1 MIKGI
6 VLLSGGLD
14 STVSVAS
21 LIKDVKFELALTF
34 DYGQKSVL
42 KEVSASK
49 RIAEY
54 YGIEHKVI
62 KLDWLGEIT
71 KTSLVSGEIPKIDMR
86 QLDNI
91 SVTQESCKDVWVP
104 NRNGLFINIAASF
117 ADSMDGACIVIGANK
132 EEAATFSDNS
142 KQFIENINLSLEKST
157 AGEVKTVAPLID
169 LNKEEIVHRAIE
181 LDVPLKL
188 INSCYTDSQKHCGK
202 CESCNRLKR
211 ALIKCGKNEL
221 IEELF

>member
-1 MIKGI
+1 MNKGI

-34 DYGQKSVL
+34 DYGQKSAQ
-42 KEVSASK
+42 KEAAAARRVAD
-49 RIAEY
+49 Y
-54 YGIEHKVI
+54 FGIEHKVI
-62 KLDWLGEIT
+62 NLDWLAQIT

-91 SVTQESCKDVWVP
+91 SVTKESCKDVWVP

-117 ADSMDGACIVIGANK
+117 GDSLGGAFIVIGANK

-157 AGEVKTVAPLID
+157 ACEVKAVAPLID
-169 LNKEEIVHRAIE
+169 LNKEEIVQRAIE
-181 LDVPLKL
+181 LNVPLNL
-188 INSCYTDSQKHCGK
+188 INSCYMDTEKHCGT
-202 CESCNRLKR
+202 CESCSRLKR
-211 ALIKCGKNEL
+211 ALIKCGRTEL
-221 IEELF
+221 LEELF